1 MLVAARDTL
10 NEYSNSPHLCNLMLL
25 APSIDLTVND

>member
-1 MLVAARDTL
+1 MLVAACDTL

-25 APSIDLTVND
+25 APSKR